1 MAAKDLYEKDL
12 YKVLGVKKGDSGDAI
27 KKQYRKLARELHP
40 DKTKGDKK
48 LEERFKEVSE
58 AYEVLSDDKKRGEY
72 DEMRNLFN
80 SGQMPRGGMPGG
92 GQGGYQGDYSQ
103 FFGGGQGFG
112 GGTHSFDGG
121 DIFSSL
127 FGGGQRRPQ
136 KGPDYQVETHIS
148 FHDSIVGKELP
159 LNFSANGTPINV
171 KTRIAPGTKD
181 GTKLRLSGRGGAGA
195 GGNGDLYVT
204 VHVDPHPV
212 FSRKNDDLHITVP
225 VTYKEAVMGANI
237 KVPTFNGDL
246 VTVKLAAGTPSGRTL
261 RVKGKGVANGKHHGD
276 LMVKVE
282 IIVPQRVTPEASELL
297 EKYSAIMDNHDLRDE
312 LIAKAQSH

>member
-12 YKVLGVKKGDSGDAI
+12 YSVLGVKKGESGDAI

-58 AYEVLSDDKKRGEY
+58 AYEVLSDDKKRAEY
-72 DEMRNLFN
+72 DEMRDLFT
-80 SGQMPRGGMPGG
+80 SGGMPRGGMPGG
-92 GQGGYQGDYSQ
+92 GFGPGAGGADFSQ
-103 FFGGGQGFG
+103 FFTQGGGGFG
-112 GGTHSFDGG
+112 GE

-136 KGPDYQVETHIS
+136 KGPDYQVDTHIS
-148 FHDSIVGKELP
+148 FHDSIVGKELS
-159 LNFSANGTPINV
+159 LNFSANGKPVSV
-171 KTRIAPGTKD
+171 KTRITPGTKD

-212 FSRKNDDLHITVP
+212 FTRKNDDLLITVP
-225 VTYKEAVMGANI
+225 ITYREAVLGANI
-237 KVPTFNGDL
+237 KVPTFGGEL
-246 VTVKLAAGTPSGRTL
+246 VTVKLAPGTPSGRTL
-261 RVKGKGVANGKHHGD
+261 RVKGRGVSTGKHHGD

-282 IIVPQRVTPEASELL
+282 IIVPQRVDGEAEDLL
-297 EKYSAIMDNHDLRDE
+297 KKYSEIMDTTDFREE
-312 LIAKAQSH
+312 LIKKAHSQ